1 MIEKNEK
8 ECLEEWFEKISFAE
22 KYYQQYHN
30 LIDESRNFYKDSKKS
45 KVGHYNIFW
54 STIETLKPF
63 LYFKQP
69 HFYVERQNK
78 SNDKIERM
86 ACIILE
92 KALQWNISQFDFESV
107 IKYARNDF
115 LISGSGILWEQYK
128 PEFEEVKNPINP
140 SENILIK
147 KEEKVE
153 TVYVDPKDFLTDCKA
168 SGVWEEVEWVA
179 RKIYMDVEDIKNNF
193 EVEDITVKG
202 TMCIYE
208 IWDKKSGKVF
218 WISKAYP
225 FHFLKI
231 SNDVINIQ
239 NFFPCPKPI
248 WSTQTNDSI
257 IPVPD
262 YSLIKEMLNELN
274 GINAR
279 MKLTMQAL
287 KISGAYDNS
296 FPELA
301 NILSKD
307 VTLVSVTD
315 FSKLRE
321 SGGIRGIIDFV
332 PLEQYITALEQ
343 LARRRQ
349 DVINGIFDITGVSD
363 IMRGNSNANETATA
377 IVKKTNFGTLRNQDR
392 QNEMQRFIRDLLR
405 IKAEI
410 ICEYFSKDKLVS
422 FLPKEM
428 REDNSLI
435 DEAINLLKTEKLRG
449 MIFSVETGNVLNQSE
464 ENSAVLSAIQC
475 IGKMIQEAL
484 LTVSQQ
490 KHLLP
495 LYRSM
500 MQAVITT
507 MPKARCFETVI
518 ENVFNN
524 IEKELFAPPL
534 PPQPDKVA
542 EMEQQKNLLKEKEL
556 MLKAKN
562 NADKLALAEKELQL
576 KTAIKLAE

>member
-1 MIEKNEK
+1 
-8 ECLEEWFEKISFAE
+8 
-22 KYYQQYHN
+22 
-30 LIDESRNFYKDSKKS
+30 
-45 KVGHYNIFW
+45 
-54 STIETLKPF
+54 
-63 LYFKQP
+63 
-69 HFYVERQNK
+69 
-78 SNDKIERM
+78 
-86 ACIILE
+86 
-92 KALQWNISQFDFESV
+92 
-107 IKYARNDF
+107 
-115 LISGSGILWEQYK
+115 
-128 PEFEEVKNPINP
+128 
-140 SENILIK
+140 
-147 KEEKVE
+147 
-153 TVYVDPKDFLTDCKA
+153 
-168 SGVWEEVEWVA
+168 VWEEVEWVA